1 MYNLWCLK
9 DERADKTKE
18 VLGMQEW
25 KKPDP
30 YGPPSHHVVTING
43 FQVFL
48 SSINC
53 LPSCPIRRKYLSYS
67 SLTQSVYMPHPI
79 SK

>member
-1 MYNLWCLK
+1 
-9 DERADKTKE
+9 
-18 VLGMQEW
+18 MQEW

-67 SLTQSVYMPHPI
+67 SLTQYTCLIQSANDLQDPYPTPCTLGIKVD
-79 SK
+79 